1 MEGQEDAP
9 RVSKSEKDAGRGVT
23 SGTTNTFK
31 AVVTVIVAIV
41 AIVAGRYYSVR
52 DTPINDEVTESSEIA
67 EHDAVKAAMPRSDWI
82 IDPIYA
88 EDFEKHVKCDFPVY
102 TALNVGTSDEKV
114 IDSEGRAVTYEDL
127 ISTPAIMRGFMESWP
142 AMKNQSWSR
151 ASLISKYG
159 RKVVVYDAAPSL
171 VYSDRRHIMKFHS
184 LSKSLQSIRTRRKTE
199 SAKGAADSFSDSV
212 IHDTT
217 ILKSIT
223 KLGSEF
229 KVPEIF
235 RHWALSRAEAAAAPP
250 GTTPDP
256 AHGQNAAELLDS
268 SWHILSIGASKT
280 GLPFHSSGH
289 SYMSLVHG
297 MKRWFIYPPGM
308 GPPADVL
315 KETHPLRSM
324 WGWFTSAYT
333 LFSDDH
339 SKAPIKNF
347 QKNLDKKDNYRPIE
361 CLQKPG
367 EIVFVPAGWS
377 HSHLNIGETVAIGHE
392 QVFHADERWQQ
403 FSQILQKKP
412 DDVDSMLH
420 VAISQAYMALQEEN
434 RVKYNVT
441 ASTSNGMVRLNPQN
455 RSMDLQALVLD
466 GEDTWLVQYFNQGSD
481 HSRAL
486 ALLWNRVAGALK
498 GLASVGAI
506 EIPDKKT
513 DPEGH
518 KYVITEHDLDG
529 HLDENGLLSNQV
541 VRIFPGEDRPSRGIL
556 TVKDVV
562 NTSIKFNPEEHPREE
577 SGLGIGMVSQPQAM
591 VDWAVNVMA
600 TSTMKAGSVTHVSAK
615 AKRLYRESIS
625 LLQKCVEMQPF
636 HPEIRTHLADVLGY
650 AGHME
655 DMAAV
660 IDDGVRLY
668 NPLSSAALAKEFNT
682 YTPSKIRPEDRHA
695 NFIPAAVLA
704 PIYHNFAEIL
714 LSRDKG
720 SLALPLLERAL
731 ALQPNYGPAL
741 IDTVLAYI
749 SMKEREKAE
758 KAMDLCVESGAMLK
772 SHPRLSQIREYLDII
787 DENNAKRKEGLDV
800 EDPKSVST
808 VSRRGQPQPPPQTM
822 RKSKVDDISQPEGKA
837 DKRTGRSIPIDQKR
851 GMSKSEAFS
860 AAVEKFDGVSEEDYN
875 VSGSQNAQKGST
887 ASS

>member
-1 MEGQEDAP
+1 
-9 RVSKSEKDAGRGVT
+9 
-23 SGTTNTFK
+23 
-31 AVVTVIVAIV
+31 
-41 AIVAGRYYSVR
+41 
-52 DTPINDEVTESSEIA
+52 
-67 EHDAVKAAMPRSDWI
+67 
-82 IDPIYA
+82 
-88 EDFEKHVKCDFPVY
+88 
-102 TALNVGTSDEKV
+102 
-114 IDSEGRAVTYEDL
+114 
-127 ISTPAIMRGFMESWP
+127 
-142 AMKNQSWSR
+142 
-151 ASLISKYG
+151 
-159 RKVVVYDAAPSL
+159 
-171 VYSDRRHIMKFHS
+171 MKFHS

-235 RHWALSRAEAAAAPP
+235 RHWAL
-250 GTTPDP
+250 
-256 AHGQNAAELLDS
+256 NS

-297 MKRWFIYPPGM
+297 IKRWFIYPPGM
-308 GPPADVL
+308 GPPAD
-315 KETHPLRSM
+315 ETHPLRSM

-333 LFSDDH
+333 LFSDDY
-339 SKAPIKNF
+339 SKVPIENF
-347 QKNLDKKDNYRPIE
+347 HKHLDKKDNYRPLE

-660 IDDGVRLY
+660 IDEGVRLY
-668 NPLSSAALAKEFNT
+668 NPLSK
-682 YTPSKIRPEDRHA
+682 DRHA

-822 RKSKVDDISQPEGKA
+822 RKSKADDISQPEGKT